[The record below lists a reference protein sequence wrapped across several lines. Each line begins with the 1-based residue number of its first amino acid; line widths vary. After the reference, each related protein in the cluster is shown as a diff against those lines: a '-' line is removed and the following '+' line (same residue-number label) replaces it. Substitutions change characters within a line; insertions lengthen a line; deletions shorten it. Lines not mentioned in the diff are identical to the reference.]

1 MRESE
6 CECSADREQDQHL
19 RGNVVTSQRISERL
33 LGRSQERRMR
43 MMMEAAA
50 AAAAASD
57 HGAHFCAP
65 PVHTEGMRPRLSSA
79 TLITGSF
86 GKRDAAG
93 GLG

>member
-1 MRESE
+1 
-6 CECSADREQDQHL
+6 
-19 RGNVVTSQRISERL
+19 
-33 LGRSQERRMR
+33 
-43 MMMEAAA
+43 MMMEAA

-86 GKRDAAG
+86 GKRDTAG
-93 GLG
+93 GGWARLGMCASRVLAHAK

>member
-1 MRESE
+1 
-6 CECSADREQDQHL
+6 
-19 RGNVVTSQRISERL
+19 
-33 LGRSQERRMR
+33 MR
-43 MMMEAAA
+43 MEAA

-86 GKRDAAG
+86 GKRDTAG
-93 GLG
+93 ARLGMCASRVLAYAK